1 MRFLAVT
8 NPARC
13 HAAGA
18 VGAITLSAAACALTL
33 AACGSAAAPGS
44 TPPAASSPTPSSP
57 APSSSPSGSAA
68 AGAAC
73 TSAQLKI
80 TLTHT
85 GALAGQAGGYLSF
98 TNDGTAACQITGWP
112 TVVAQTAAG
121 SATTLKRA
129 HSTMFGAWQ
138 VATPLPVVT
147 LRPGGSAYAVV
158 VSDDEPAG
166 TSTNCP
172 APYVRLRV
180 SPPGSSASQVVSA
193 YLPGAKTYL
202 PSCTAASGSP
212 SAEASAI
219 SPRSSLPQ

>member
-1 MRFLAVT
+1 MKFLAVR
-8 NPARC
+8 NPAGF

-18 VGAITLSAAACALTL
+18 AGTITLSAVACALTL
-33 AACGSAAAPGS
+33 AACGTTPAPGS
-44 TPPAASSPTPSSP
+44 TPSAASSP
-57 APSSSPSGSAA
+57 APSSSAPSSSPSGPA

-98 TNDGTAACQITGWP
+98 TNDGTATCQLTGWP

-121 SATTLKRA
+121 SATTLKHA

-138 VATPLPVVT
+138 EASPLPVVT

-158 VSDDEPAG
+158 VSDDQPAG
-166 TSTNCP
+166 TSANCP

>member
-1 MRFLAVT
+1 MRFLAAG
-8 NPARC
+8 NPAVR
-13 HAAGA
+13 AAGA
-18 VGAITLSAAACALTL
+18 VVLPTACALTL
-33 AACGSAAAPGS
+33 AACGSTPAPGS
-44 TPPAASSPTPSSP
+44 VPSAASSPEPSSS
-57 APSSSPSGSAA
+57 APSSTSGSVTA
-68 AGAAC
+68 AAC

-98 TNDGTAACQITGWP
+98 TNDGRVTCQMTGWP

-121 SATTLKRA
+121 SATTLGRA

-138 VATPLPVVT
+138 EAKPLPVVT
-147 LRPGGSAYAVV
+147 LQPGGSADAVV

-202 PSCTAASGSP
+202 PSCVAASGSP
-212 SAEASAI
+212 SAETSAI
-219 SPRSSLPQ
+219 TTPSSLPR

>member
-1 MRFLAVT
+1 MRFLAVR
-8 NPARC
+8 NPAGC
-13 HAAGA
+13 HAAGVA
-18 VGAITLSAAACALTL
+18 GMITVSAAACALTL
-33 AACGSAAAPGS
+33 AACGSTAAPGS
-44 TPPAASSPTPSSP
+44 TPPAASSPGPSSS
-57 APSSSPSGSAA
+57 APSSSPSGPAA
-68 AGAAC
+68 SAAC

-98 TNDGTAACQITGWP
+98 TNDGTTTCQLTGWP

-180 SPPGSSASQVVSA
+180 SPPGSPASQVVSA